1 MRLVLNIEQQRMPF
15 FLELLNSFDFVDIET
30 DAPELTLAEKQFID
44 NRLLHHA
51 QNKDKSILWSD
62 LKAQIDNQ

>member
-1 MRLVLNIEQQRMPF
+1 MRLVLNIEDHRINF
-15 FLELLNSFDFVDIET
+15 FLELLKSFDFVVIEN

-51 QNKDKSILWSD
+51 QNKDKSILWDD
-62 LKAQIDNQ
+62 LKLQLENQ

>member
-1 MRLVLNIEQQRMPF
+1 MRLVLNIEDHRINF
-15 FLELLNSFDFVDIET
+15 FLELLNSLDFVAIEK

-62 LKAQIDNQ
+62 LKLQLENE

>member
-1 MRLVLNIEQQRMPF
+1 MRLVLNIEDRRINF
-15 FLELLNSFDFVDIET
+15 FLELLNSFDFVAIENE
-30 DAPELTLAEKQFID
+30 APELTLAEKQFID

-62 LKAQIDNQ
+62 LKLQLENQ